1 VLLSEECL
9 VARLAP
15 SVCVVLSARER
26 CDVSRL
32 GRWSVCGRSGR
43 VDLGLYALH
52 REGPRQDSGDVEG
65 LQDVQDL

>member
-1 VLLSEECL
+1 VPSSEGYLS
-9 VARLAP
+9 ARLAR
-15 SVCVVLSARER
+15 SVFAVSSVRER
-26 CDVSRL
+26 CAVSHL